1 MLLIYLLVDVQNCDD
16 VSKRGCFTTMSP
28 MMSPIKN
35 RKNSRFY
42 RHNSICGKKS
52 VLVPKSGHVTRS
64 VTIDVTRDVTRNSR
78 NTLDNDI
85 NKIILAIESNNRNT
99 KEELS

>member
-1 MLLIYLLVDVQNCDD
+1 MQNCDD
-16 VSKRGCFTTMSP
+16 VSKRGCFKTMSP

-42 RHNSICGKKS
+42 RHNSISGKNQFWYQ
-52 VLVPKSGHVTRS
+52 KSGHVTRS
-64 VTIDVTRDVTRNSR
+64 VTIDVTCDVTRNSR

-85 NKIILAIESNNRNT
+85 KKIILAIESNNRNT